1 MYSSVMT
8 CQLTPDNE
16 SDLWDTHTHTIY
28 FQFPSSF
35 IRFFHLSIS
44 LLVILPSLCILSDY
58 LSVKMTDP
66 CLHFRVCVLSGGP
79 GSGKSLQCERMEE
92 RFGLRRVTL
101 GELLCTELQSQSD
114 RGRHLRDILERGE
127 QLPEVSV
134 TLLSKNINY
143 TELSNTFM
151 SWPYCNCCIK
161 KHYTTNVVE

>member
-1 MYSSVMT
+1 MLGKVLCQWDDLTSIKLLTCVMYSSVMT
-8 CQLTPDNE
+8 CQLAPDSE
-16 SDLWDTHTHTIY
+16 SDLWDTHAQTHTIY

-58 LSVKMTDP
+58 LSVEMTDP
-66 CLHFRVCVLSGGP
+66 CLHFRVCVCVLSGGP

-101 GELLCTELQSQSD
+101 GELLCTELQSHSD
-114 RGRHLRDILERGE
+114 RGRHLRDTLERGE

-134 TLLSKNINY
+134 TLL
-143 TELSNTFM
+143 L
-151 SWPYCNCCIK
+151 
-161 KHYTTNVVE
+161 